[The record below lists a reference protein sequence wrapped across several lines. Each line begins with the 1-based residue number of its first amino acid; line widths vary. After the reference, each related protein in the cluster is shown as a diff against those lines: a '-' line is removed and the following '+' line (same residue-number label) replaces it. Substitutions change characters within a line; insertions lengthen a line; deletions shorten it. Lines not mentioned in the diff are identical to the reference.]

1 MYKVMNKKL
10 FVGIDFSK
18 ETFDAAILKVSEE
31 SSIDLKIIGN
41 EQFKN
46 DVPGCK
52 RFVKWLN
59 KTCALAGDYSSVLV
73 GGEDTGNYSI
83 TLPKQLY
90 VLGIDCSLQ
99 NAYSI
104 KCGSGKIVRDK
115 TDKMDAEKIAYYFY
129 RFRDQIRLY
138 KPLSKDMES
147 LERLYSYRYG
157 QVRERA
163 RLKCQIKE
171 YKHILKSEPND
182 ETLKFMIQRLEKQE
196 RFLKR
201 EIKAIEAKMVEIIKA
216 NEELNEIHK
225 CLLSVPGIG
234 KITSLLLIVVTRGFT
249 RFDNPKQLACFLGV
263 SPHPNQSGTSVQNG
277 NHRSWFAD
285 PYFASLLHMAALSA
299 SRFNSKF
306 IDYKKKLKSK
316 GKPHLLIM
324 NNIKNKLLTVA
335 FTIAT
340 RRTKFYSDYDAKRA

>member
-1 MYKVMNKKL
+1 L

-18 ETFDAAILKVSEE
+18 ETFDAAILKVSDG
-31 SSIDLKIIGN
+31 SSFDLKIIGN

-59 KTCALAGDYSSVLV
+59 KTCALSGDYSSVLV
-73 GGEDTGNYSI
+73 GGEDTGNYST

-171 YKHILKSEPND
+171 YRHLLKSEPND

-196 RFLKR
+196 RFLKK
-201 EIKAIEAKMVEIIKA
+201 EIKAIEAKMIEIIKA
-216 NEELNEIHK
+216 NEELNEIHE
-225 CLLSVPGIG
+225 CLVSIPGIG
-234 KITSLLLIVVTRGFT
+234 KITSL
-249 RFDNPKQLACFLGV
+249 
-263 SPHPNQSGTSVQNG
+263 
-277 NHRSWFAD
+277 
-285 PYFASLLHMAALSA
+285 
-299 SRFNSKF
+299 
-306 IDYKKKLKSK
+306 
-316 GKPHLLIM
+316 
-324 NNIKNKLLTVA
+324 
-335 FTIAT
+335 
-340 RRTKFYSDYDAKRA
+340 

>member
-1 MYKVMNKKL
+1 MNKNL

-59 KTCALAGDYSSVLV
+59 KTCALSGDYSSVLV
-73 GGEDTGNYSI
+73 GGEDTGNYST

-129 RFRDQIRLY
+129 RFRDQIKLY

-157 QVRERA
+157 QVRESA
-163 RLKCQIKE
+163 RLQCQIKE
-171 YKHILKSEPND
+171 YEHILKSEPND
-182 ETLKFMIQRLEKQE
+182 ETLKFMIQRLEEQE
-196 RFLKR
+196 RFLKE
-201 EIKAIEAKMVEIIKA
+201 EIKTIEAKMVEMIEA
-216 NEELNEIHK
+216 DEELNEIHE
-225 CLLSVPGIG
+225 CLLSIPGVG

-249 RFDNPKQLACFLGV
+249 RFDNCKFAGSPGEFIEPDQSKQ
-263 SPHPNQSGTSVQNG
+263 
-277 NHRSWFAD
+277 
-285 PYFASLLHMAALSA
+285 
-299 SRFNSKF
+299 
-306 IDYKKKLKSK
+306 KKLNS
-316 GKPHLLIM
+316 
-324 NNIKNKLLTVA
+324 NV
-335 FTIAT
+335 
-340 RRTKFYSDYDAKRA
+340 

>member
-1 MYKVMNKKL
+1 M
-10 FVGIDFSK
+10 GIDFSK
-18 ETFDAAILKVSEE
+18 ETFDAAILKVSDG
-31 SSIDLKIIGN
+31 SSFDLKIIGN

-59 KTCALAGDYSSVLV
+59 KTCALSGDYSSVLV
-73 GGEDTGNYSI
+73 GGEDTGNYST

-171 YKHILKSEPND
+171 YRHLLKSEPND

-196 RFLKR
+196 RFLKK
-201 EIKAIEAKMVEIIKA
+201 EIKAIEAKMIEIIKA
-216 NEELNEIHK
+216 NEELNEIHE
-225 CLLSVPGIG
+225 CLVSIPGIG

-285 PYFASLLHMAALSA
+285 PYFASLLHMTALSA
-299 SRFNSKF
+299 SRFNPKF
-306 IDYKKKLKSK
+306 EAYKKRLKSK

-324 NNIKNKLLTVA
+324 NNIKNKLVTVA

-340 RRTKFYSDYDAKRA
+340 RRTKFYSDYDAKRV